1 MYGGDIADALPVAF
15 AVSRGAGGA
24 LSQPPLP

>member
-1 MYGGDIADALPVAF
+1 MYGGDIADALSVF
-15 AVSRGAGGA
+15 AVSGGVGGA